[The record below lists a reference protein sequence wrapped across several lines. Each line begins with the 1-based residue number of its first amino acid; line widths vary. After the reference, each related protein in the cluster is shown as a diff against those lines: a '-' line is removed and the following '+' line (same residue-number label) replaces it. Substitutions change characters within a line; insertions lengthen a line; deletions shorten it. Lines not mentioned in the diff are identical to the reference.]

1 LHTNK
6 ERKDAERRHLPDY
19 ILPTEVPV
27 LQQYMVLTV
36 NVVTMTGKERPE
48 VMLPDR

>member
-1 LHTNK
+1 MNK
-6 ERKDAERRHLPDY
+6 ERKDAQRRHLPDY
-19 ILPTEVPV
+19 ILPTQVPV